1 MVIFNSKLFVYQRVT
16 PLETQKTKLG
26 ISFEPQQPEVT
37 ENHTQSWDSNPRV
50 GTQVLERNIQ
60 PQESS
65 KLQWKSAPGEIPWR
79 RRRRWQ
85 WKKRKKSFADGK
97 RCLRDAH
104 KSSGIMKHGNRQ
116 SPGFQDDFPYWNW
129 DCPDSDGYDYRR
141 TSIYPTDWSIK
152 LRLGLRVLSR

>member
-65 KLQWKSAPGEIPWR
+65 KLQ
-79 RRRRWQ
+79 
-85 WKKRKKSFADGK
+85 
-97 RCLRDAH
+97 
-104 KSSGIMKHGNRQ
+104 
-116 SPGFQDDFPYWNW
+116 
-129 DCPDSDGYDYRR
+129 
-141 TSIYPTDWSIK
+141 
-152 LRLGLRVLSR
+152 